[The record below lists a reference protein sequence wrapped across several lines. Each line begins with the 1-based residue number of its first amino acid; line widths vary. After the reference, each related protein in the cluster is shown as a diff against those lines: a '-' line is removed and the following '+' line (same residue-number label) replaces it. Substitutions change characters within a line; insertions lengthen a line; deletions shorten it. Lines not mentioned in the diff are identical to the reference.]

1 MDYIGVSKYKC
12 MCIYT
17 YIHIHMRIDTCA
29 NTHLH
34 ACIHVRIKLWMYIY
48 MYTLYI
54 YICIRICDMSVCG
67 YMILIWCSFVWHSG
81 TDELFQ
87 QWNDLSKRDKLLHD
101 FVHRCWRPDQDHVQ
115 NKAGSKP

>member
-1 MDYIGVSKYKC
+1 MYVYIY
-12 MCIYT
+12 IYT
-17 YIHIHMRIDTCA
+17 HTYAYRYMCKYTPACMYTCTHKAVDVYIHVHSI
-29 NTHLH
+29 
-34 ACIHVRIKLWMYIY
+34 
-48 MYTLYI
+48 YI

-67 YMILIWCSFVWHSG
+67 YMILIWCSVVWHSG